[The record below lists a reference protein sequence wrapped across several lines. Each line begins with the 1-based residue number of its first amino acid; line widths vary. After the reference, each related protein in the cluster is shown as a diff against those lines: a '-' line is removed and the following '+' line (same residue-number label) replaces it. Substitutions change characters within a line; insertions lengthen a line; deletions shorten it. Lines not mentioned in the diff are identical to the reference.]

1 MRRPIKRPTLVA
13 LVAAVA
19 FLGAA
24 HPANHLAGEHSPYL
38 LMHADNPVSWYP
50 WGAEALALAKKE
62 DKPIFLSIGYATCHW
77 CHVMEHE
84 SFENEQIAKLLNQY
98 FVCIKVDRE
107 ERPDIDAIYMGAV
120 QAMTGN
126 GGWPLTVF
134 LTPDLKPFFGGTYF
148 PPDSRGNRI
157 GLKEL
162 ATQIHTL
169 WVNERPRVEEAGKK
183 MVDELQRRAQL
194 PPGKG
199 VPDATVFATYLTRMK
214 GAFDPVYGGLGK
226 GTKFPSASDLS
237 LLLRLHARGLTPDLM
252 GAVTKSLDAM
262 MNGGLYD
269 HVGGGF
275 HRYTVDRAWR
285 VPHFEKMLYTNAL
298 LIQTYLEAYQV
309 TGRAAYARVAR
320 ESCDYLLRDLKLR
333 GGAFAG
339 AEDADSD
346 GEEGTF
352 YLWRRAE
359 VEHLLG
365 KEEAGL
371 FGAAY
376 DLTQTGNWQG
386 GENILHRVA
395 TDAVLAKRFHLK
407 PQAVAKRLAA
417 DRQVLL
423 AARAKRVRPLL
434 DDKVLV
440 AWNGLAISALARA
453 SEVLGEPRYGSAA
466 ATAAEFIHDHLWR
479 DGRLLRR
486 WRGGDARI
494 GGQLDDHAFLAGG
507 LLDLYEAT
515 FEPRWLARARAVT
528 KEMVDRFADP
538 EGGFFDTDG
547 ADPTLIIRHKEVFE
561 GAIPTGNA
569 VACLDLLRLA
579 AYTGEAGYRDRA
591 RAALRAFAIPMRRA
605 PRGVPVLLTALDMA
619 TRGAVEVVIAGD
631 AGDVATRR
639 LLSACRLTL
648 IPGRVI
654 AHVAGDT
661 GPAGIAWAQG
671 RPPLAG
677 RPTAYVCQRGA
688 CRLPVHDPAA
698 LRKELKRAVVVGKA
712 AAKS

>member
-1 MRRPIKRPTLVA
+1 MKRSTLLA
-13 LVAAVA
+13 LALAASL
-19 FLGAA
+19 LGAA
-24 HPANHLAGEHSPYL
+24 HPANHLAGEQSPYL
-38 LMHADNPVSWYP
+38 LMHADNPVNWYP
-50 WGAEALALAKKE
+50 WGDEALALAKKE
-62 DKPIFLSIGYATCHW
+62 NKPIFLSIGYATCHW

-84 SFENEQIAKLLNQY
+84 SFENEAIAKLLNEY

-107 ERPDIDAIYMGAV
+107 ERPDIDAIYMDAV
-120 QAMTGN
+120 QRMTGN

-148 PPDSRGNRI
+148 PPESRGSQV

-162 ATQIHTL
+162 ITQIHTL
-169 WVNERPRVEEAGKK
+169 WVKEPEGVEKAGQK
-183 MVDELQRRAQL
+183 MVETLRRNAKL
-194 PPGKG
+194 PPGDG
-199 VPDATVFATYLTRMK
+199 VPDATALTQYLERMK
-214 GAFDPVYGGLGK
+214 EVFDPVYGGLGQK
-226 GTKFPSASDLS
+226 TKFPSASDLS
-237 LLLRLHARGLTPDLM
+237 LILRLHARGTAPDLL
-252 GAVTKSLDAM
+252 GDVTKSLDAM

-320 ESCDYLLRDLKLR
+320 ESCDYLLRDLRLT

-346 GEEGTF
+346 GEEGSF
-352 YLWRRAE
+352 YVWRLAE
-359 VEHLLG
+359 VEERLG
-365 KEEAGL
+365 KEEAAL
-371 FGAAY
+371 FAAAY
-376 DLTQTGNWQG
+376 DLTQSGNWQEG
-386 GENILHRVA
+386 KNILHRVA
-395 TDAVLAKRFHLK
+395 GDAALAKRFSLQ
-407 PQAVAKRLAA
+407 PAEVAKRLAA
-417 DRQVLL
+417 DRETLL
-423 AARAKRVRPLL
+423 AVRAKRVRPLL

-453 SEVLGEPRYGSAA
+453 SEVLGEPRYATAA
-466 ATAAEFIHDHLWR
+466 AAAAEFIHQNLWR

-494 GGQLDDHAFLAGG
+494 AGQLDDHAFLAGG

-515 FEPRWLARARAVT
+515 FEPRWLSRAQAVT

-538 EGGFFDTDG
+538 DGGFFDTDG
-547 ADPTLIIRHKEVFE
+547 SDPTLIIRHKEIFE

-579 AYTGEAGYRDRA
+579 AYTGEPGYGDRA
-591 RAALRAFAIPMRRA
+591 LAALRAFAIPMRRA
-605 PRGVPVLLTALDMA
+605 PRGVPVLLTALDVA
-619 TRGAVEVVIAGD
+619 TRGAVEVVIAGPAED
-631 AGDVATRR
+631 AATRR

-671 RPPLAG
+671 RHPLGG

-698 LRKELKRAVVVGKA
+698 LRKELRRAVSVAKA
-712 AAKS
+712 TKS

>member
-1 MRRPIKRPTLVA
+1 MKRPA
-13 LVAAVA
+13 LVTLFVAASL
-19 FLGAA
+19 LGAVR
-24 HPANHLAGEHSPYL
+24 PANHLAGEQSPYL
-38 LMHADNPVSWYP
+38 LMHADNPVNWYP
-50 WGAEALALAKKE
+50 WGDEALALAKKE
-62 DKPIFLSIGYATCHW
+62 NEPIFLSIGYATCHW
-77 CHVMEHE
+77 CHVMERE
-84 SFENEQIAKLLNQY
+84 SFENEAIARLLNDY

-107 ERPDIDAIYMGAV
+107 ERPDIDAIYLDAV
-120 QAMTGN
+120 QRMTGN

-134 LTPDLKPFFGGTYF
+134 LTPELEPFFGGTYF
-148 PPDSRGNRI
+148 PPESRGGRV

-162 ATQIHTL
+162 ANQIHTL
-169 WVNERPRVEEAGKK
+169 WVNERPKVEEVGQRLVTELERSARIAAG
-183 MVDELQRRAQL
+183 
-194 PPGKG
+194 
-199 VPDATVFATYLTRMK
+199 DAMPEATALTRYLERMKTVF
-214 GAFDPVYGGLGK
+214 DPIYGGLGQK
-226 GTKFPSASDLS
+226 TKFPSASDLS
-237 LLLRLHARGLTPDLM
+237 LVLRLHARGAAPDLL
-252 GAVTKSLDAM
+252 GEVTRSLDAM

-269 HVGGGF
+269 HLGGGF

-309 TGRAAYARVAR
+309 TGRADYARVAR
-320 ESCDYLLRDLKLR
+320 ESCDYLLRDLRLT
-333 GGAFAG
+333 GGAFAA

-346 GEEGTF
+346 GAEGSF
-352 YLWRRAE
+352 YVWRLAE
-359 VEHLLG
+359 VEQRLG
-365 KEEAGL
+365 KEEAKL
-371 FGAAY
+371 FAAAY
-376 DLTQTGNWQG
+376 DLTATGNWAEG
-386 GENILHRVA
+386 KNILHRVA
-395 TDAVLAKRFHLK
+395 GDAALAKRFSLQ
-407 PQAVAKRLAA
+407 PAAVAKRLAA
-417 DRQVLL
+417 DRELL
-423 AARAKRVRPLL
+423 LGARAKRVRPLL

-453 SEVLGEPRYGSAA
+453 SEVLGEPRYATAA
-466 ATAAEFIHDHLWR
+466 AAAAEFIHEKMWR

-494 GGQLDDHAFLAGG
+494 AGQLDDHAFLAGG

-515 FEPRWLARARAVT
+515 FQPRWLERAQVVT
-528 KEMVDRFADP
+528 QVMVDRFSDP

-547 ADPTLIIRHKEVFE
+547 SDATLLYRHKEVFE

-569 VACLDLLRLA
+569 VALLDLLRLA
-579 AYTGEAGYRDRA
+579 AYTGKPGYRERA
-591 RAALRAFAIPMRRA
+591 VTALSAYAVPMRRA

-631 AGDVATRR
+631 ADAAATRR

-654 AHVAGDT
+654 ARVASDA

-671 RPPLAG
+671 RHPLAG

-688 CRLPVHDPAA
+688 CRLPVHEPAA
-698 LRKELKRAVVVGKA
+698 LREELKRAVAVEEA

>member
-1 MRRPIKRPTLVA
+1 MKRSAFFA
-13 LVAAVA
+13 LALAVSL
-19 FLGAA
+19 LGAA
-24 HPANHLAGEHSPYL
+24 HPANHLAGEQSPYL

-50 WGAEALALAKKE
+50 WGDEALALAKRE
-62 DKPIFLSIGYATCHW
+62 NKPIFLSIGYATCHW

-84 SFENEQIAKLLNQY
+84 SFENEQIAKLLNAY

-107 ERPDIDAIYMGAV
+107 ERPDIDAIYMDAV
-120 QAMTGN
+120 QKMTGN

-148 PPDSRGNRI
+148 PPESRGNQV

-169 WVNERPRVEEAGKK
+169 WVNERPRVEEAGQK
-183 MVDELQRRAQL
+183 MVDELKRQAKL
-194 PPGKG
+194 PPSDG
-199 VPDATVFATYLTRMK
+199 VPEATALTTYLERMK
-214 GAFDPVYGGLGK
+214 QVFDPVYGGLGQK
-226 GTKFPSASDLS
+226 TKFPSASDLS
-237 LLLRLHARGLTPDLM
+237 LVLRLHVRGAAPDLL
-252 GAVTKSLDAM
+252 GEVTRSLDAM

-298 LIQTYLEAYQV
+298 LIRTYLDAYQV
-309 TGRAAYARVAR
+309 TGRAAYARVVR
-320 ESCDYLLRDLKLR
+320 ESCDYLLRDLRLA

-339 AEDADSD
+339 AEDADSG

-352 YLWRRAE
+352 YVWRLAE
-359 VEHLLG
+359 VDQLLG
-365 KEEAGL
+365 KEEAKL
-371 FGAAY
+371 FAAAY
-376 DLTQTGNWQG
+376 DLTASGNWEG
-386 GENILHRVA
+386 GQNILHRVVG
-395 TDAVLAKRFHLK
+395 DAVLAKRFSL
-407 PQAVAKRLAA
+407 PPAEVDKRLAA
-417 DRQVLL
+417 DRQTLL
-423 AARAKRVRPLL
+423 ATRAKRVRPLL

-453 SEVLGEPRYGSAA
+453 SEVLGEPPYAQAA
-466 ATAAEFIHDHLWR
+466 ATAAEFVHQHLWR
-479 DGRLLRR
+479 DGHLLRR

-515 FEPRWLARARAVT
+515 FEPRWLERAQAVT
-528 KEMVDRFADP
+528 QEMVDRFADP
-538 EGGFFDTDG
+538 DGGFFDTDG
-547 ADPTLIIRHKEVFE
+547 SDPTLLLRHKEVFE

-579 AYTGEAGYRDRA
+579 AYTGEAAYRDRA
-591 RAALRAFAIPMRRA
+591 LAALRAFAVPMRRA
-605 PRGVPVLLTALDMA
+605 PRGVPVLLTALDVA
-619 TRGAVEVVIAGD
+619 TRGAVEVVIAGP
-631 AGDVATRR
+631 AENAATRR

-654 AHVAGDT
+654 AHVASDT
-661 GPAGIAWAQG
+661 GPSGIAWAQG
-671 RPPLAG
+671 RPPLG
-677 RPTAYVCQRGA
+677 GQPTAYVCQGGA

-698 LRKELKRAVVVGKA
+698 LRKELKRVVVVEKTA
-712 AAKS
+712 EKS